1 MCIQWNL
8 TIKTTYGTTVVA
20 KSFRTPRVCPL
31 NPIVNKSCK
40 IECCG
45 NKMQQIVQNM
55 ILTCG
60 IELKLSL
67 FQRTI
72 ISSQH
77 PLS

>member
-40 IECCG
+40 IEWCG
-45 NKMQQIVQNM
+45 AKIHKIVQNM
-55 ILTCG
+55 ILNRG
-60 IELKLSL
+60 LKPRLTL
-67 FQRTI
+67 
-72 ISSQH
+72 
-77 PLS
+77 L